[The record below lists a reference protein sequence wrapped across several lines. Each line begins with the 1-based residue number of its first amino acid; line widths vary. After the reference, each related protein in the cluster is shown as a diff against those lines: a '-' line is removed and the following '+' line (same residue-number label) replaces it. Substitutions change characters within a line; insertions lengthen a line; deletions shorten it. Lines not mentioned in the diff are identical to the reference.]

1 MSLMPILERS
11 RNLGRVLLLA
21 MGPMACSRA
30 MRVPGGYNVSSESSD
45 YSPAVSLAL
54 SMRDLRIRADSII
67 VAIDSGRI
75 SAPGAKGTVSAAVM
89 SDLYMT
95 AILATTNMD
104 SSSESRVK
112 APWLALALSD
122 SLPVATSLP
131 LGEQRQ
137 IHDLRFALPRPANFD
152 STKTWLA
159 FRITG
164 STVSSP
170 IRLADGTLLPESSR
184 RANIRVYACSDWMLN
199 GYVDKGRK
207 RLLATAYGA
216 GC

>member
-1 MSLMPILERS
+1 MRMSERA
-11 RNLGRVLLLA
+11 RNLGSVLLLA
-21 MGPMACSRA
+21 MAPMACSRA
-30 MRVPGGYNVSSESSD
+30 MHVPDGYNVSSESSD

-54 SMRDLRIRADSII
+54 SMKDLLIRDDSII

-75 SAPGAKGTVSAAVM
+75 SAPGSKGNVSSAVM

-95 AILATTNMD
+95 AILATTNTD
-104 SSSESRVK
+104 SSSVARVK
-112 APWLALALSD
+112 APWVALALSD

-131 LGEQRQ
+131 LGEQRPL
-137 IHDLRFALPRPANFD
+137 HRLRFALARPASFH

-170 IRLADGTLLPESSR
+170 IRLADGTVLPESGR
-184 RANIRVYACSDWMLN
+184 RANIRVYACSDWMVD
-199 GYVDKGRK
+199 GHVDKGRK

>member
-1 MSLMPILERS
+1 
-11 RNLGRVLLLA
+11 
-21 MGPMACSRA
+21 

-54 SMRDLRIRADSII
+54 SMKNLLVRGDSII

-75 SAPGAKGTVSAAVM
+75 SAPGTRGTVSMAVM
-89 SDLYMT
+89 SNLYMT
-95 AILATTNMD
+95 AMLAITNPD
-104 SSSESRVK
+104 SSSVARAK
-112 APWLALALSD
+112 APWLALAVSD

-131 LGEQRQ
+131 LGERREL
-137 IHDLRFALPRPANFD
+137 HNLRFALPRPASFD

-170 IRLADGTLLPESSR
+170 IRLADGTVVPESAR
-184 RANIRVYACSDWMLN
+184 HANIRVYACSDWMLN
-199 GYVDKGRK
+199 GYVDRGRK